1 MSGGTLTGSLLVAV
15 AAGLAVH
22 GLLTAHDHRRI
33 AFAARS
39 QVGLTSADEGSA
51 QRPQIDRRLLI
62 ATVAAAAIGLLVG
75 GPLGIIVA
83 PVPYAVTRSL
93 AARRQRR
100 RQESLDEALGA
111 SLQLMIDQLRVGRDL
126 TGAFTTVA
134 ESALFP
140 LNEILD
146 SVLAEARL
154 GRPLHDAVEA
164 AAEAEQNRHFDVI
177 ASAIGLHGHHGGSL
191 TEILSTVSESIEA
204 EDELRREVETLTA
217 EGRLS
222 AQVLMALPLA
232 SLALLS
238 LLSPGYAG
246 PLFTTS
252 AGHALTIV
260 GLVLGAVGWGWLRAL
275 SRPGMPL

>member
-1 MSGGTLTGSLLVAV
+1 MSGVTLAGSVLLAV

-22 GLLTAHDHRRI
+22 GLLTARGRRRI
-33 AFAARS
+33 ALAARS
-39 QVGLTSADEGSA
+39 QVGLTSADEHSA
-51 QRPQIDRRLLI
+51 QRPQIDHRLSI
-62 ATVAAAAIGLLVG
+62 ATVLAAAVGLLVG

-83 PVPYAVTRSL
+83 PLPYGATRSL

-260 GLVLGAVGWGWLRAL
+260 GLVLGAAGWGWLRAL

>member
-83 PVPYAVTRSL
+83 PFPYAVTRSL

-100 RQESLDEALGA
+100 RKESLDEALGA

-260 GLVLGAVGWGWLRAL
+260 GLVLGAAGWGWLRAL

>member
-164 AAEAEQNRHFDVI
+164 AAEAEQSRHFDVI

-252 AGHALTIV
+252 AGHVLTIV

>member
-83 PVPYAVTRSL
+83 PFPYAANRSL

-204 EDELRREVETLTA
+204 EDELRREAETLTA

-260 GLVLGAVGWGWLRAL
+260 GLVLGAAGWGWLRAL

>member
-83 PVPYAVTRSL
+83 PFPYAANRSL
-93 AARRQRR
+93 VARRQRR

-204 EDELRREVETLTA
+204 EDELRREVETVTA

-260 GLVLGAVGWGWLRAL
+260 GLVLGAAGWGWLRAL

>member
-22 GLLTAHDHRRI
+22 GLLTAYDHRRI

-260 GLVLGAVGWGWLRAL
+260 GLVLGAAGWGWLRAL

>member
-164 AAEAEQNRHFDVI
+164 AADAEQNRHFDVI

-260 GLVLGAVGWGWLRAL
+260 GLVLGAAGWGWLRAL

>member
-154 GRPLHDAVEA
+154 GRPLHDAVET

-260 GLVLGAVGWGWLRAL
+260 GLVLGAAGWGWLRAL

>member
-51 QRPQIDRRLLI
+51 QRPLIDRRLLI

-83 PVPYAVTRSL
+83 PFPYAANRSL

-260 GLVLGAVGWGWLRAL
+260 GLVLGAAGWGWLRAL

>member
-51 QRPQIDRRLLI
+51 QRPQIDHRLLI

-83 PVPYAVTRSL
+83 PFPYAVTRSL

-260 GLVLGAVGWGWLRAL
+260 GLVLGAAGWGWLRAL

>member
-1 MSGGTLTGSLLVAV
+1 VSGATLAGSVLLAV

-22 GLLTAHDHRRI
+22 GLLLAHDHRRI

-39 QVGLTSADEGSA
+39 QVGLTSADENSA
-51 QRPQIDRRLLI
+51 QRPQIDHRLSI
-62 ATVAAAAIGLLVG
+62 ATVLAAAVGLLVG
-75 GPLGIIVA
+75 GPLGIIAA
-83 PVPYAVTRSL
+83 PLPYGATRSL
-93 AARRQRR
+93 AVRRQRR

-111 SLQLMIDQLRVGRDL
+111 SLQLIIDQLRVGRDL

-146 SVLAEARL
+146 SVLAQARL

-164 AAEAEQNRHFDVI
+164 AAQAEQNRHFDVI

-260 GLVLGAVGWGWLRAL
+260 GLVLGGAGWAWLRAL

>member
-1 MSGGTLTGSLLVAV
+1 VSGATLAGSVLLAV

-22 GLLTAHDHRRI
+22 GLLTARGRRRI
-33 AFAARS
+33 ALAARS
-39 QVGLTSADEGSA
+39 QVGLTSADEHSA
-51 QRPQIDRRLLI
+51 QRPQIDHRLSI
-62 ATVAAAAIGLLVG
+62 ATVLAAAVGLLVG

-83 PVPYAVTRSL
+83 PLPYGATRSL
-93 AARRQRR
+93 AVRRQRR

-111 SLQLMIDQLRVGRDL
+111 SLQLIIDQLRVGRDL

-164 AAEAEQNRHFDVI
+164 AAQAEQNRHFDVI

-260 GLVLGAVGWGWLRAL
+260 GLVLGGAGWAWLRAL

>member
-22 GLLTAHDHRRI
+22 GLLTAHDHRRV

-83 PVPYAVTRSL
+83 PLPYAVTRSL

-260 GLVLGAVGWGWLRAL
+260 GLVLGAAGWGWLRAL

>member
-83 PVPYAVTRSL
+83 PLPYAANRSL
-93 AARRQRR
+93 VARRQRR

-260 GLVLGAVGWGWLRAL
+260 GLVLGAAGWGWLRAL

>member
-83 PVPYAVTRSL
+83 PFPYAANRSL

-164 AAEAEQNRHFDVI
+164 AADAEQNRHFDVI

-260 GLVLGAVGWGWLRAL
+260 GLVLGAAGWGWLRAL

>member
-1 MSGGTLTGSLLVAV
+1 
-15 AAGLAVH
+15 
-22 GLLTAHDHRRI
+22 
-33 AFAARS
+33 
-39 QVGLTSADEGSA
+39 
-51 QRPQIDRRLLI
+51 LI

-83 PVPYAVTRSL
+83 PFPYAVTRSL

-260 GLVLGAVGWGWLRAL
+260 GLVLGAAGWGWLRAL

>member
-83 PVPYAVTRSL
+83 PLPYAVTRSL

-164 AAEAEQNRHFDVI
+164 AAEAEQSRHFDVI

-260 GLVLGAVGWGWLRAL
+260 GLVLGAAGWGWLRAL

>member
-22 GLLTAHDHRRI
+22 GLLAAHDHRRL

-51 QRPQIDRRLLI
+51 QRPQIDHRLLI
-62 ATVAAAAIGLLVG
+62 ATVAAVAIGLLVG

-260 GLVLGAVGWGWLRAL
+260 GLVLGAAGWGWLRAL

>member
-83 PVPYAVTRSL
+83 PFPYAANRSL
-93 AARRQRR
+93 VARRQRR

-260 GLVLGAVGWGWLRAL
+260 GLVLGAAGWGWLRAL

>member
-83 PVPYAVTRSL
+83 PFPYAANRSL

-260 GLVLGAVGWGWLRAL
+260 GLVLGAAGWGWLRAL

>member
-1 MSGGTLTGSLLVAV
+1 MSGATLAGSVLLAV

-22 GLLTAHDHRRI
+22 GLLLAHDHRRI

-51 QRPQIDRRLLI
+51 QCPQIDHRLLI
-62 ATVAAAAIGLLVG
+62 ATVLAAAVGLLVG

-83 PVPYAVTRSL
+83 PLPYGATRSL
-93 AARRQRR
+93 AVRRQRR

-111 SLQLMIDQLRVGRDL
+111 SLQLVIDQLRVGRDL

-164 AAEAEQNRHFDVI
+164 AAQAEQNRHFDVI

>member
-83 PVPYAVTRSL
+83 PLPYAVTRSL

-260 GLVLGAVGWGWLRAL
+260 GLVLGAAGWGWLRAL

>member
-83 PVPYAVTRSL
+83 PFPYAANRSL
-93 AARRQRR
+93 VARRQRR

-204 EDELRREVETLTA
+204 EDELRREAETLTA

-260 GLVLGAVGWGWLRAL
+260 GLVLGAAGWGWLRAL